1 MRKSIAIILIA
12 IMSMTM
18 FVACGSKLSIPDDYK
33 YDDLSK
39 YITLGKYK
47 GIEYEKEKVT
57 ITRHQIEAK
66 IDELREQY
74 KEEKK
79 LTEGTVTED
88 CVANIDYVGSIDGKE
103 FEGGSAQGYDL
114 DIANSTF
121 IAGFAEALVGHKVG
135 ENFDINVTFPDN
147 YGSADLAGKPAVFNI
162 TVNYITVSKLPEY
175 NEKFVKECTDFKS
188 TDELEAS
195 LEKDLRTQEE
205 QANEAKA
212 RYDVLEKILKSSKV
226 IEYPEKEYN
235 TQLEKLTK
243 KYKDQAAAAGVKI
256 GDYVQQ
262 QLGLSEEAFN
272 KQVADTAEENVKFE
286 LVLHQIARLENI
298 EYTEQGYH
306 DFIYNLLDK
315 EGMTADEF
323 KEQNGSSIEEFAEQ
337 NDMFTSYLYQIV
349 MDKVMEYSKAK

>member
-1 MRKSIAIILIA
+1 MRKSITILLIA
-12 IMSMTM
+12 IMSMAM
-18 FVACGSKLSIPDDYK
+18 LVSCGSKLTIPNDYN
-33 YDDLSK
+33 YEDLTK
-39 YITLGKYK
+39 YIKLGEYK
-47 GIEYEKEKVT
+47 GVEYKKEEVT
-57 ITRHQIEAK
+57 ITRHQIEAR

-79 LTEGTVTED
+79 LTEGTVTKD

-103 FEGGSAQGYDL
+103 FEGGADQGYDL

-121 IAGFAEALVGHKVG
+121 IEGFAEALVGHKVG
-135 ENFDINVTFPDN
+135 ENFDINVTFPEN

-175 NEKFVKECTDFKS
+175 NEKFVKEYTDFKS

-195 LEKDLRTQEE
+195 LEEDLRTQEE
-205 QANEAKA
+205 QVNAQQA
-212 RYDVLEKILKSSKV
+212 RYDVLEKILESSEV

-235 TQLEKLTK
+235 KQLDHLTNQ
-243 KYKDQAAAAGVKI
+243 YKSQAEAAGMKI
-256 GDYVQQ
+256 GDYVEQ
-262 QLGLSEEAFN
+262 QLGLSEEDFN

-306 DFIYNLLDK
+306 DYVYDLLDK
-315 EGMTADEF
+315 EGITADEF
-323 KEQNGSSIEEFAEQ
+323 KEQNGISIEEFAEQ
-337 NDMFTSYLYQIV
+337 NDMFTNYLYQIV